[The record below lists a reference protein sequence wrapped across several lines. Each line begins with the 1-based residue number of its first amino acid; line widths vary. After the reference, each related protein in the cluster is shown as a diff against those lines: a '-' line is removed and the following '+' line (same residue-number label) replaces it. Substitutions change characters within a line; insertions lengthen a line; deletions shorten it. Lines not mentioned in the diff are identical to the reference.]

1 VTRLPILPLALALAA
16 CSGATGPE
24 ASPAGPPAESTG
36 GDQASAPAEEPEG
49 PAADDPTAD
58 EHMRHHFGLVAQA
71 RDAVIR
77 GDVAGVTGPM
87 AKLHEGDYGIEI
99 PQDWMSSL
107 SDMQLEARRGAR
119 ATTLQEAA
127 RAVGMVSRHCGECH
141 STFGRPEDLAQDAP
155 HPDDRGVRGAMALH
169 DYAAEQMWLGL
180 TVPSHEAWIR
190 GADAISAHWDP
201 LGGAPG
207 EGGAAAEA
215 GPETDESVVR
225 LIEAIRDMGP
235 ELREA
240 QTSLARARAY
250 GQLLADCGGCH
261 VAMGVTP

>member
-1 VTRLPILPLALALAA
+1 VKRLPILPLALAFAA
-16 CSGATGPE
+16 CGGAP
-24 ASPAGPPAESTG
+24 SPAGEAEAASADSAG
-36 GDQASAPAEEPEG
+36 GDQAQAPGSETDG
-49 PAADDPTAD
+49 PATDEPTAD
-58 EHMRHHFGLVAQA
+58 ERMRHHFGLVAEA

-77 GDVAGVTGPM
+77 GDLAGVTAPM
-87 AKLHEGDYGIEI
+87 AQLYDGDYGIEI

-107 SDMQLEARRGAR
+107 SDMQLEARRGSQ

-141 STFGRPEDLAQDAP
+141 ATFGRPEGVAQDAP
-155 HPDDRGVRGAMALH
+155 HPDDRGLEGAMALH

-190 GADAISAHWDP
+190 GAEAISAHWDP
-201 LGGAPG
+201 LSGASG
-207 EGGAAAEA
+207 EA
-215 GPETDESVVR
+215 GPATDESVVR
-225 LIEAIRDMGP
+225 LIESIREMGP

-250 GQLLADCGGCH
+250 GQLLSDCGGCH
-261 VAMGVTP
+261 VAMGVSP